1 MFEANQ
7 GQHRRRPSMKT
18 ALTVLAISALIVT
31 SAVAR
36 TVDNGNTFYSPTQGA
51 QAHANPD
58 RTYGTGNEPH
68 AQ

>member
-1 MFEANQ
+1 
-7 GQHRRRPSMKT
+7 MKT
-18 ALTVLAISALIVT
+18 ALTVLTISALIVT

-36 TVDNGNTFYSPTQGA
+36 TVRADNGNTFYSHAQGA

-58 RTYGTGNEPH
+58 RTYGTGNEPP